1 MEIVEEVIDD
11 VIVEIVNLE
20 RATLSEADTLK
31 NLINDKVDQGF
42 RKIIIDLGAVEFIDS
57 TFLGV
62 IVGSLKKVVKLN
74 GDLKLVGFRPAVR
87 SMFEL
92 TRLFRVFESYDDL
105 QDAIK
110 SFVHPNDR

>member
-1 MEIVEEVIDD
+1 MGIVEEVIDD
-11 VIVEIVNLE
+11 VVVEIINIE
-20 RATLSEADTLK
+20 RATLKEADQLK
-31 NLINDKVDQGF
+31 SMINDKIDIGY
-42 RKIIIDLGAVEFIDS
+42 RKVIIDLTYVEYIDS

-62 IVGSLKKVVKLN
+62 IVSTLKKTTALN

-92 TRLFRVFESYDDL
+92 TRLFRVFESYNDL

-110 SFVHPNDR
+110 SFTKN

>member
-11 VIVEIVNLE
+11 VVVEIVNLD
-20 RATLSEADTLK
+20 RATLREAEALK
-31 NLINDKVDQGF
+31 FNVTE
-42 RKIIIDLGAVEFIDS
+42 KISAGYKKLIIDLTSVEFIDS

-62 IVGSLKKVVKLN
+62 IVNTLKKVAKMG
-74 GDLKLVGFRPAVR
+74 GDLKLVGFKPPVR

-92 TRLFRVFESYDDL
+92 TRLFRVFESYNEL

-110 SFVHPNDR
+110 SFQK

>member
-11 VIVEIVNLE
+11 IVIEIVNLD
-20 RATLSEADTLK
+20 RATLREAEELK
-31 NLINDKVDQGF
+31 FNVNEKITAGYKKV
-42 RKIIIDLGAVEFIDS
+42 IIDLSAVEFIDS

-62 IVGSLKKVVKLN
+62 IVNTLKKVAKMG
-74 GDLKLVGFRPAVR
+74 GDLKLVGFKPAIR

-92 TRLFRVFESYDDL
+92 TRLFRVFESFGDL

-110 SFVHPNDR
+110 SFGR